1 MATATATDPVSC
13 TEFFGANFVKGT
25 SMRQLKQWQRD
36 AVVLFLMWLGLVA
49 VAAAVTGGGVLR
61 W

>member
-1 MATATATDPVSC
+1 MC
-13 TEFFGANFVKGT
+13 TEFSGANFVKGT
-25 SMRQLKQWQRD
+25 SMRQLKQWRRD
-36 AVVLFLMWLGLVA
+36 AAVLFLVWLGLVA

>member
-1 MATATATDPVSC
+1 M
-13 TEFFGANFVKGT
+13 K
-25 SMRQLKQWQRD
+25 RLKQWQRD
-36 AVVLFLMWLGLVA
+36 AAVLFLVWLGLAA

>member
-1 MATATATDPVSC
+1 M
-13 TEFFGANFVKGT
+13 KGT
-25 SMRQLKQWQRD
+25 SMRRMKQWQRD
-36 AVVLFLMWLGLVA
+36 AAVLFLVWLGLVA

>member
-1 MATATATDPVSC
+1 MDNCPVSR
-13 TEFFGANFVKGT
+13 TEFSGANFVKGT
-25 SMRQLKQWQRD
+25 SMRRMKQWQRD
-36 AVVLFLMWLGLVA
+36 AAVLFLVWLGLMA